1 MSICFN
7 EKMNVLGF
15 WNEEKRF
22 ENINLLDRYF
32 PYTPK
37 FFWGGTLIIN
47 NYFLE
52 QLQFYCLCR
61 RQHQRR

>member
-7 EKMNVLGF
+7 ENMNVLGF

-22 ENINLLDRYF
+22 ENITFLDRYF

-37 FFWGGTLIIN
+37 FFRGGWYIRMLHP
-47 NYFLE
+47 FDK
-52 QLQFYCLCR
+52 
-61 RQHQRR
+61 

>member
-22 ENINLLDRYF
+22 ENIDFLDRYF
-32 PYTPK
+32 PYTPNLS
-37 FFWGGTLIIN
+37 F
-47 NYFLE
+47 
-52 QLQFYCLCR
+52 
-61 RQHQRR
+61 QRGYIRMLHVASF